1 MKAAIWGFFALLAGF
16 WSLLAWLLHGIAGA
30 GSAAV
35 VSLSKWMGIDPSQTQ
50 WIADGLAAAGW
61 LAQAVVI
68 LIWLLGMGVLGLFGV
83 MGSRAV
89 SGMEEIGEELRRGA
103 DVRGGGPVVEGE
115 VALRRMDPAQ
125 TQDIRKVDPARARDD
140 GPARLG

>member
-1 MKAAIWGFFALLAGF
+1 MLTMAAGAFA
-16 WSLLAWLLHGIAGA
+16 AWLLHGIAGA

-68 LIWLLGMGVLGLFGV
+68 LIWLLGMGVLGLFATLHAVRLVGRLHGKLAKA
-83 MGSRAV
+83 MLV
-89 SGMEEIGEELRRGA
+89 SG
-103 DVRGGGPVVEGE
+103 
-115 VALRRMDPAQ
+115 
-125 TQDIRKVDPARARDD
+125 RAY
-140 GPARLG
+140 